1 MAKRIFTIYCTVLI
15 LIFLSSCQSL
25 TTKLGIIP
33 KKESQEE
40 YLEKIYSSGEP
51 QKLREIFNHYTN
63 ELDFSKEEDNKAV
76 NGIAKYINL
85 FPNKF
90 IVIEE
95 KEKEG
100 PSCNKANYFTILIE
114 SHSKN
119 ILAWGV
125 YIYPDKK
132 KRNRICRI
140 KNFGQREEFNF
151 LRKYQKYWI

>member
-40 YLEKIYSSGEP
+40 YLEKIYSSGAP

-100 PSCNKANYFTILIE
+100 PSCNKANYFTILTE

-132 KRNRICRI
+132 SATEFVELKILDKE
-140 KNFGQREEFNF
+140 KNLIF
-151 LRKYQKYWI
+151 